1 MSSYRGWV
9 LGASV
14 LVLATLGVS
23 CEDRQPK
30 GLVVSPNDSNKERLI
45 SKDGI
50 GAGDSVGINSSSD
63 GIGNRGPGS
72 TMPIGN
78 GIGGMGSTGFDPS
91 MDPTYSRPPVG
102 IGDMPGGSGFTQQP
116 IDPMIGQPFPG
127 TMAGMWDGLSDRPSS
142 QWTISDGTP

>member
-30 GLVVSPNDSNKERLI
+30 GLVVSPNESNKERLI

-50 GAGDSVGINSSSD
+50 GAGDSVGINSNW
-63 GIGNRGPGS
+63 GGMENRGPGS

-91 MDPTYSRPPVG
+91 MDPTYSRPPS
-102 IGDMPGGSGFTQQP
+102 GSGFTQQP